1 MFDKQKI
8 IFTDNVAIVQSE
20 DSNSSLFHTISTN
33 DFYKFTGDLTAT
45 IKINP
50 VERGEVDLKD
60 NIDRLFGAW
69 VQNGEED
76 RMLQNLYSSRLKQ
89 SSLPDEEG

>member
-8 IFTDNVAIVQSE
+8 IFADNVAIVQSE
-20 DSNSSLFHTISTN
+20 DFNSSLFHTISTN

-50 VERGEVDLKD
+50 GDREEVDLK
-60 NIDRLFGAW
+60 NRINHLFGTW
-69 VQNGEED
+69 VENGEED
-76 RMLQNLYSSRLKQ
+76 RLLQNLFNSRMNQ
-89 SSLPDEEG
+89 SSLPDEEE